1 MWQEEYNKLS
11 LSDREE
17 YTRLLNLIM
26 SKTFVL
32 RDRFDAKEKSSRI
45 SRDYRFIERYFEIFR
60 EYFKVAGWELQKDN
74 NYGVISLYNING
86 INRMR
91 LDKFTTSILYSL
103 RLIYEEEREKLTLKK
118 DIMTTVSDIIKKMIS
133 LNIINRKPSDK
144 DIIGAFSILRNFNI
158 IDKLKGSFEDPETVI
173 IIYPSI
179 LFIVTNEKI
188 ANIYSIMGEEEDE
201 DQSAADILEDEE

>member
-32 RDRFDAKEKSSRI
+32 RDRFDAKEKSSMI